1 MRDPMEDSPLREL
14 EETYRRCKETLDAY
28 IHPLALLG
36 NQGSLKHPKDLR
48 RDQVIHMVS
57 DIARRLHDLKSRHGF
72 SEYFRSGW
80 KILLGDEAWNLID
93 KGDDLQGTLNTLADA
108 LLKQHPTTA

>member
-1 MRDPMEDSPLREL
+1 
-14 EETYRRCKETLDAY
+14 
-28 IHPLALLG
+28 
-36 NQGSLKHPKDLR
+36 
-48 RDQVIHMVS
+48 MVS

-93 KGDDLQGTLNTLADA
+93 KGDDSQGTLNTLADA
-108 LLKQHPTTA
+108 LLKQHPTTADADRDRNWFVDNTLNPLERTLAELRADQSAATSSGGKQFKVDEP